1 MTQAKISLPED
12 VMDGIKREA
21 AKLGV
26 TPNVFMRIQL
36 CTLLS
41 TYASEN
47 EAKSYIV
54 KFENWQEVENYVQ
67 AKGLV
72 MQSFLSNAASSEMK
86 RHPLERR
93 KAQKGVFIR
102 KAG

>member
-36 CTLLS
+36 CTLLP
-41 TYASEN
+41 AHVAN
-47 EAKSYIV
+47 GDAKPYIV
-54 KFENWQEVENYVQ
+54 KLENWQDVETYVQ
-67 AKGLV
+67 VKGLDLGKFMAGSV
-72 MQSFLSNAASSEMK
+72 NAMM
-86 RHPLERR
+86 RR
-93 KAQKGVFIR
+93 NALTAAQKS
-102 KAG
+102 KANRLLKK

>member
-12 VMDGIKREA
+12 VMEGIRREA

-41 TYASEN
+41 THTSKDRV
-47 EAKSYIV
+47 KSYIV
-54 KFENWQEVENYVQ
+54 KLENWQEVENYVQ

-72 MQSFLSNAASSEMK
+72 MQSFLSNAANSEMK
-86 RHPLERR
+86 KHPLERR
-93 KAQKGVFIR
+93 KTQNGVFIR